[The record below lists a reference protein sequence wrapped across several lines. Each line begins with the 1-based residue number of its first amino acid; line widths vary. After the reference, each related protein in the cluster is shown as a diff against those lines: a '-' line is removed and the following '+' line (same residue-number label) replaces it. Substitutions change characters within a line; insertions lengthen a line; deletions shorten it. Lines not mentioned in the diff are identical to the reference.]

1 MKPLGLQSLLITEPV
16 GPAKSDKQYSMPRE
30 NKGTE
35 REAQGVGRDMSCPR
49 KLFLTQRKS
58 RFSGGSLFSETS
70 ACSLA
75 SLSGS

>member
-1 MKPLGLQSLLITEPV
+1 MADEADLTFVDENDFQKRGTW
-16 GPAKSDKQYSMPRE
+16 PRE

-58 RFSGGSLFSETS
+58 RFSGGSLFSEMF
-70 ACSLA
+70 ACSLV